1 MVALI
6 DGVLKLVPV
15 CRDEPPAELLYQLMV
30 PLLALAPKATVPASH
45 LDNGVVPVIVGVV
58 FTVATIAVLDDEVH
72 PLLVAS
78 T

>member
-1 MVALI
+1 MALI
-6 DGVLKLVPV
+6 DGVVKLEPV
-15 CRDEPPAELLYQLMV
+15 CNDDPPVELLYQLIV
-30 PLLALAPKATVPASH
+30 PLLTLAPKATVPASH
-45 LDNGVVPVIVGVV
+45 LDNGVVPVIVGVE

>member
-1 MVALI
+1 M
-6 DGVLKLVPV
+6 
-15 CRDEPPAELLYQLMV
+15 ELLYQLIV

-45 LDNGVVPVIVGVV
+45 LDKGMVPVTVGEV
-58 FTVATIAVLDDEVH
+58 FTVATTAVLDDEVH